1 MNKRFLKPLLL
12 MMMIAIFSL
21 NVTGAAFA
29 KSGGSKNPPN
39 NGIDIATAVS
49 MIVKGLDLN
58 LNAIDFIKMPVASD
72 HYTKVKDNAPYA
84 KDFIY
89 AYYNGVQLP
98 KDINP
103 SAKISKEYFA
113 ELLYQGMSHK
123 ADFVWIETFQKVADG
138 NQVKKEYMNS
148 IQKLLIAK
156 IVTLDSKQ
164 KFYPKNSISRDEAA
178 NMISKTVKFIN
189 NYKPVPTPAPIDVK
203 LNTGKET
210 DAVTKVTLSA
220 TAPTSGYGLEI
231 TSIQFTKDQALIK
244 YKLVKPAPDS
254 MSAQVITEIKAV
266 TYIPSTFKPVLQ
278 ANK

>member
-1 MNKRFLKPLLL
+1 MKKRLLKPLLL

-29 KSGGSKNPPN
+29 KSGGSKNPPK

-58 LNAIDFIKMPVASD
+58 LNTIDFIKMPVASD

-103 SAKISKEYFA
+103 SATISKEYFA
-113 ELLYQGMSHK
+113 ELLYQAMSHK
-123 ADFVWIETFQKVADG
+123 GDFVWIETFQKVADG
-138 NQVKKEYMNS
+138 NQIKKEYMNS
-148 IQKLLIAK
+148 IQKLMLAK

-189 NYKPVPTPAPIDVK
+189 NYKPVPTPAPIEVT
-203 LNTGKET
+203 LTTGKET

-220 TAPTSGYGLEI
+220 TVPTGGYGLEI

-254 MSAQVITEIKAV
+254 MNAQVITEIKAV